1 MGPFKLFIRL
11 IKLHFMKKSLIHL
24 YSCLFFILST
34 PACLKQSSFANN
46 LDNRIDSIV
55 SIKNLKKLHYTGE
68 FEIIQKNMSIE
79 AVVVANDASN
89 NLYKT
94 ISVQDSTAGILI
106 LLDGIS
112 LYQTYPIGSVLRIQ
126 LKDLILTDYRRM
138 IQIAAAIDT
147 SSGSMQVSGIPSPLF
162 EKHILVVK
170 EQPFILPLSVSYK
183 NLHDSL
189 QGRLIRLSNVEFAAA
204 DTSMTYADKKNKI
217 GASRALRFCTGGTV
231 YLRTSGYADFAGIKI
246 PPGNGEV
253 VGVYSVYNS
262 EKQVFIRDTSD
273 ILLKNKRCTGAAWLK
288 N

>member
-1 MGPFKLFIRL
+1 
-11 IKLHFMKKSLIHL
+11 MKKISTS
-24 YSCLFFILST
+24 YFACFLFMIST
-34 PACLKQSSFANN
+34 PACLKQASFATNVNN
-46 LDNRIDSIV
+46 KVDSIV
-55 SIKNLKKLHYTGE
+55 SIKSLKKLHYTGE
-68 FEIIQKNMSIE
+68 FEVIQQNMSIE

-94 ISVQDSTAGILI
+94 IFIQDSTAGIML

-112 LYQTYPIGSVLRIQ
+112 LYQDFPIGAVLRIQ

-138 IQIAAAIDT
+138 VQLVASIDT
-147 SSGSMQVSGIPSPLF
+147 TTGALQTTGIPSPLF
-162 EKHILVVK
+162 EKHIVFVK
-170 EQPFILPLSVSYK
+170 DQPLIKPIPVNFK

-189 QGRLIRLSNVEFAAA
+189 QGRLIKISNVEFASA
-204 DTSMTYADKKNKI
+204 DTNLTYADKKNKI
-217 GASRALRFCTGGTV
+217 GASRALKFCTGGTV
-231 YLRTSGYADFAGIKI
+231 YLRTSGYADFAGVKL
-246 PPGNGEV
+246 PSGNGEV

>member
-1 MGPFKLFIRL
+1 
-11 IKLHFMKKSLIHL
+11 MKKTSIHF
-24 YSCLFFILST
+24 YACLVFVLST
-34 PACLKQSSFANN
+34 PACLKQASFATNFSN
-46 LDNRIDSIV
+46 HIDSIV

-68 FEIIQKNMSIE
+68 FEIIQQKMSIE

-94 ISVQDSTAGILI
+94 ISIQDSTGGIML
-106 LLDGIS
+106 LLDGVN
-112 LYQTYPIGSVLRIQ
+112 LYQTFPIGAVLRIQ

-138 IQIAAAIDT
+138 VQIVAAIDT
-147 SSGSMQVSGIPSPLF
+147 ITGSLQTTGIPSPLF
-162 EKHILVVK
+162 TKHIVVVK
-170 EQPFILPLSVSYK
+170 DQPNIKPMTVGFK

-189 QGRLIRLSNVEFAAA
+189 QGRLIKISNVEFASA
-204 DTSMTYADKKNKI
+204 DTNLTYADKKNKI
-217 GASRALRFCTGGTV
+217 GASRALKFCTGGTV
-231 YLRTSGYADFAGIKI
+231 YLRTSGYADFAGVKL
-246 PPGNGEV
+246 PSGNGEV

>member
-1 MGPFKLFIRL
+1 
-11 IKLHFMKKSLIHL
+11 MKKVSIRFYTCML
-24 YSCLFFILST
+24 FILST
-34 PACLKQSSFANN
+34 PACLKQSSYANII
-46 LDNRIDSIV
+46 DKSIDSV
-55 SIKNLKKLHYTGE
+55 VTIKNLKKLHYTGE
-68 FEIIQKNMSIE
+68 FELIQKNMSIE
-79 AVVVANDASN
+79 GVVVANDESN

-106 LLDGIS
+106 LLDGVS

-147 SSGSMQVSGIPSPLF
+147 SSGSMQVTGIPSPLF

-170 EQPFILPLSVSYK
+170 DEPVIRPMSVSYK

-189 QGRLIRLSNVEFAAA
+189 QGRLIKISNVEFASA
-204 DTSMTYADKKNKI
+204 DTNLTYADKKNKI

-231 YLRTSGYADFAGIKI
+231 YLRTSGYADFAGIKL
-246 PPGNGEV
+246 PSGNGDL

>member
-1 MGPFKLFIRL
+1 MGLSNLSINL
-11 IKLHFMKKSLIHL
+11 IKLLIMKKVSIHF
-24 YSCLFFILST
+24 YTCLLFILTT

-46 LDNRIDSIV
+46 IDKSIDSVV

-68 FEIIQKNMSIE
+68 FELIQKNMSIE
-79 AVVVANDASN
+79 GVVVANDESN

-106 LLDGIS
+106 LLDGVS

-147 SSGSMQVSGIPSPLF
+147 SSGSMQVTGIPSPLF

-170 EQPFILPLSVSYK
+170 DEPVIRPMSVSYK

-189 QGRLIRLSNVEFAAA
+189 QGRLIKISNVEFASA
-204 DTSMTYADKKNKI
+204 DTNLTYADKKNKI

-231 YLRTSGYADFAGIKI
+231 YLRTSGYADFAGIKL
-246 PPGNGEV
+246 PSGNGDL

>member
-1 MGPFKLFIRL
+1 
-11 IKLHFMKKSLIHL
+11 MKKAPIHF
-24 YSCLFFILST
+24 YTCLLLVLST

-46 LDNRIDSIV
+46 IDKSIDSVV
-55 SIKNLKKLHYTGE
+55 SIKNLKKLHYAGE
-68 FEIIQKNMSIE
+68 FELIQKNISIE
-79 AVVVANDASN
+79 AVVVANDESN

-106 LLDGIS
+106 LLDGVS

-138 IQIAAAIDT
+138 IQIVAAVDT
-147 SSGSMQVSGIPSPLF
+147 SSGSMQVTGIPSPLF

-170 EQPFILPLSVSYK
+170 DEPIIRPIPVSFK

-189 QGRLIRLSNVEFAAA
+189 QGRLIKISNVEFASA
-204 DTSMTYADKKNKI
+204 DTSLTYADKKNKI

-231 YLRTSGYADFAGIKI
+231 YLRTSGYADFAGIKL
-246 PPGNGEV
+246 PSGNGDL

>member
-1 MGPFKLFIRL
+1 MGLSNLSINL
-11 IKLHFMKKSLIHL
+11 IKLLIMKKVSIRFYTCML
-24 YSCLFFILST
+24 FILST
-34 PACLKQSSFANN
+34 PACLKQSSYANII
-46 LDNRIDSIV
+46 DKSIDSV
-55 SIKNLKKLHYTGE
+55 VTIKNLKKLHYTGE
-68 FEIIQKNMSIE
+68 FELIQKNMSIE
-79 AVVVANDASN
+79 GVVVANDESN

-106 LLDGIS
+106 LLDGVS

-147 SSGSMQVSGIPSPLF
+147 SSGSIQVTGIPSPLF

-170 EQPFILPLSVSYK
+170 DEPVIRPMSVSYK

-189 QGRLIRLSNVEFAAA
+189 QGRLIKISNVEFASA
-204 DTSMTYADKKNKI
+204 DTNLTYADKKNKI

-231 YLRTSGYADFAGIKI
+231 YLRTSGYADFAGIKL
-246 PPGNGEV
+246 PAGNGDL

>member
-1 MGPFKLFIRL
+1 MGLSNLSINL
-11 IKLHFMKKSLIHL
+11 IKLLIMKKVSIHFYTCML
-24 YSCLFFILST
+24 FILTT

-46 LDNRIDSIV
+46 IYKSIDSVV

-68 FEIIQKNMSIE
+68 FELIQKKMSIE
-79 AVVVANDASN
+79 AVVVANDESN

-106 LLDGIS
+106 LLDGVS

-147 SSGSMQVSGIPSPLF
+147 SSGSMQVTGIPSPLF
-162 EKHILVVK
+162 EKHILVIKDEPVIR
-170 EQPFILPLSVSYK
+170 PIPVSYK

-189 QGRLIRLSNVEFAAA
+189 QGRLIKISNVEFASA
-204 DTSMTYADKKNKI
+204 DTNLTYADKKNKI

-231 YLRTSGYADFAGIKI
+231 YLRTSGYADFAGIKL
-246 PPGNGEV
+246 PSGNGDL